1 MQFTRAFAQC
11 RWCRRIQIRC
21 CGVEH
26 IFPAYCESLKLGRHQ
41 TGALLKRSIQCGS
54 NAYFAMP
61 EKCPTLKF
69 VKLTEH
75 ARAPTRGSTA
85 AAGFDLYSAYDY
97 QVPAGGRCV
106 CLTDLQVAVPEGCYG
121 RVAPRSGLASK
132 HGIDVGAGVVDADY
146 RGNLGVL
153 LFNFGST
160 DFTVSRGD
168 RIAQFI
174 CERITY
180 PELVE
185 CKSLDE
191 TERGEGG
198 FGSTGLRG

>member
-1 MQFTRAFAQC
+1 MGNLAGKGMHTPLRFISIGQ
-11 RWCRRIQIRC
+11 
-21 CGVEH
+21 
-26 IFPAYCESLKLGRHQ
+26 PASRSRLLTSLWHHSM
-41 TGALLKRSIQCGS
+41 TKRD
-54 NAYFAMP
+54 FRMP
-61 EKCPTLKF
+61 EESPKLKF
-69 VKLTEH
+69 VRLTEH
-75 ARAPTRGSTA
+75 ARTPTRGSAA

-97 QVPAGGRCV
+97 RVPSGGRCV
-106 CLTDLQVAVPEGCYG
+106 CLTDLQVCVPDGCYG

-132 HGIDVGAGVVDADY
+132 NGIDVGAGVVDADY

-153 LFNFGST
+153 LFNFGDSE
-160 DFTVSRGD
+160 FTVSRGD

-185 CKSLDE
+185 CQSLDD
-191 TERGEGG
+191 TERGGGG

>member
-1 MQFTRAFAQC
+1 
-11 RWCRRIQIRC
+11 
-21 CGVEH
+21 
-26 IFPAYCESLKLGRHQ
+26 
-41 TGALLKRSIQCGS
+41 
-54 NAYFAMP
+54 MP
-61 EKCPTLKF
+61 GECSTLKF

-75 ARAPTRGSTA
+75 ARAPTRGSAA

-160 DFTVSRGD
+160 DFTAATQEHQAFSALSRCCS
-168 RIAQFI
+168 RMQLHINSAAHHFAFFFQ
-174 CERITY
+174 
-180 PELVE
+180 
-185 CKSLDE
+185 SLDE

>member
-1 MQFTRAFAQC
+1 
-11 RWCRRIQIRC
+11 
-21 CGVEH
+21 
-26 IFPAYCESLKLGRHQ
+26 
-41 TGALLKRSIQCGS
+41 
-54 NAYFAMP
+54 MP
-61 EKCPTLKF
+61 SELPKLKF
-69 VKLTEH
+69 VRLTEH
-75 ARAPTRGSTA
+75 ARAPTRGSAA

-106 CLTDLQVAVPEGCYG
+106 CLTDIQVAVPEGCYG
-121 RVAPRSGLASK
+121 RVAPRSGLAAK

-146 RGNLGVL
+146 RGNLGVM
-153 LFNFGST
+153 LFNLGNT
-160 DFTVSRGD
+160 DFTVARGD

-198 FGSTGLRG
+198 FGSTGL

>member
-1 MQFTRAFAQC
+1 MQFTRAFVQC
-11 RWCRRIQIRC
+11 RSILTRC
-21 CGVEH
+21 CIVER
-26 IFPAYCESLKLGRHQ
+26 ICPAYCANLKLGHHQ
-41 TGALLKRSIQCGS
+41 ASALLKRSIQCS
-54 NAYFAMP
+54 RNEFSTMP
-61 EKCPTLKF
+61 GECPTLKF

-75 ARAPTRGSTA
+75 ARAPTRGSAA

-185 CKSLDE
+185 CKTLDE